1 MLRIKNRLN
10 PAFDASLTGGYRDL
24 LVNVHF
30 PATNH
35 IAEIQIT
42 LTGLLDVKKSGGH
55 TMYKAARLL
64 DLMEPAVA
72 EHVGVADADVRR
84 KVGKG
89 VVKGLDLSGTEV
101 GREELAELVSP
112 RCLAMKTCTLTA
124 LTLSGCRGAVK
135 GADIA
140 SILTDGVLAQVGPT
154 LRELR
159 LDLLD
164 LKGRIPAALGTEC
177 EALEVLDLSTNK
189 LEGGIPK
196 ELGGMKSLKVLILR
210 YNEGLTGSIPK
221 ELGGLKHLEELQLQ
235 KCGLTGTIPK
245 ELGGLESLK
254 KMMLTQKRTNS
265 TSLLL
270 VL

>member
-1 MLRIKNRLN
+1 MLRWLKTQEGRTLRVLRIKNRLN

-140 SILTDGVLAQVGPT
+140 SAV
-154 LRELR
+154 
-159 LDLLD
+159 
-164 LKGRIPAALGTEC
+164 ALSSAFTS
-177 EALEVLDLSTNK
+177 ADIVDA
-189 LEGGIPK
+189 
-196 ELGGMKSLKVLILR
+196 ILR
-210 YNEGLTGSIPK
+210 IV
-221 ELGGLKHLEELQLQ
+221 
-235 KCGLTGTIPK
+235 C
-245 ELGGLESLK
+245 
-254 KMMLTQKRTNS
+254 
-265 TSLLL
+265 
-270 VL
+270 